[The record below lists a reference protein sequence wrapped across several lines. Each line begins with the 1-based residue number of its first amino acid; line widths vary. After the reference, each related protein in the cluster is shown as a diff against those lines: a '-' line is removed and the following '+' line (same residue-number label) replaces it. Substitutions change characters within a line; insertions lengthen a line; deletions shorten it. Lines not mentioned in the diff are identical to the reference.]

1 MWNLES
7 PDPTLDCVE
16 LLSGGDPLEFANET
30 ASKMLRVVKDGK
42 GDVFDHTEW
51 GYLNE
56 VQQLCQRII
65 NVTTMALS
73 KRPSG
78 VGL

>member
-1 MWNLES
+1 MWDLES
-7 PDPTLDCVE
+7 PDKTLDCAE
-16 LLSGGDPLEFANET
+16 QLSGVDTLEWANET

-56 VQQLCQRII
+56 VDQLCRRII
-65 NVTTMALS
+65 NVTTVALS